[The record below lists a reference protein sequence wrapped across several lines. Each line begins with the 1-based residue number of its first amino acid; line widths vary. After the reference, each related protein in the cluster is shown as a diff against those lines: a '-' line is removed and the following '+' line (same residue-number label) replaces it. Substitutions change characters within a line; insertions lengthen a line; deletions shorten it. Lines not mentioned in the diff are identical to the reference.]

1 MVETSSYEERM
12 EELKIEYN
20 KFLETKRGQEWKV
33 DWIKRYSNSEDIKD
47 AGDFGDYLYDFYPEM
62 LM

>member
-12 EELKIEYN
+12 EELEIKYN
-20 KFLETKRGQEWKV
+20 EFLETKRGQEWKEHWKNEIGS
-33 DWIKRYSNSEDIKD
+33 DLC
-47 AGDFGDYLYDFYPEM
+47 GDFGDYLYDFYPEM